1 MKDEIF
7 KLQIALQNLKSIS
20 LSSGNEIRIDTEVY
34 LKQIQSVITSLKN
47 KEE

>member
-20 LSSGNEIRIDTEVY
+20 LSGGNEVRVGMQPY
-34 LKQIQSVITSLKN
+34 LNQIQSVITSLKN
-47 KEE
+47 KGE

>member
-20 LSSGNEIRIDTEVY
+20 LSSGNEIRIDMEVY

-47 KEE
+47 EEE